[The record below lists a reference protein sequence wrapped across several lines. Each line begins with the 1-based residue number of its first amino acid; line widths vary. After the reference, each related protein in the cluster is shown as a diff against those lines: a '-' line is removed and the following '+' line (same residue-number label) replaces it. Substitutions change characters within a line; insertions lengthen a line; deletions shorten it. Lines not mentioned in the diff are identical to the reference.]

1 MEIEGIFA
9 IYIIFADISK
19 IDFKMYQV
27 SWTFFVQFTS
37 YGQGIFDPPT
47 QIKQANSDNSNK
59 IGL

>member
-27 SWTFFVQFTS
+27 SWTFFV
-37 YGQGIFDPPT
+37 
-47 QIKQANSDNSNK
+47 
-59 IGL
+59 